1 MKKILYTIIALAMS
15 AFALQSCE
23 DVPEPYDIPGQET
36 GGGTDIPTVEPA
48 GDGTEANPYNVTG
61 ALQYT
66 KALPADVNSENEIYI
81 KGKITSIVEINT
93 SSFGNATFY
102 LADEG
107 DDKNTFY
114 VFRCYDL
121 GNKKFTSEYL
131 QVGDEVVVKGL
142 VVNFKGNTPETVT
155 NKAYLYSVNGN
166 TGGGD
171 KPSTGEAKGDG
182 TLENPYNSVAAT
194 ELAAELADNATSE
207 DVYIKGKVVSI
218 KEQFGK
224 EFGNATFYISDEGTA
239 TDQFYI
245 YRALYLG
252 NQKYTEG
259 ILLKEGDEVVVY
271 GKVMKYVSEYGTT
284 LETAQGKAYVYSING
299 KTTSDAGETP
309 VEPEVKGFD
318 FSKQGYT
325 NAENVD
331 GKAIK
336 YDENTTMTFA
346 KADGGT
352 PPAYYNTGSAMRMYG
367 SNTLTINSTKTIKN
381 ITITFATGT
390 DTSNRPY
397 YATADNS
404 AFNPATVAFDNNI
417 STWTVG
423 GNTATLTY
431 TTKGGH
437 FRVKTISVEYAE

>member
-207 DVYIKGKVVSI
+207 DVYIKGKSC
-218 KEQFGK
+218 
-224 EFGNATFYISDEGTA
+224 FY
-239 TDQFYI
+239 Q
-245 YRALYLG
+245 RAVW
-252 NQKYTEG
+252 K
-259 ILLKEGDEVVVY
+259 
-271 GKVMKYVSEYGTT
+271 
-284 LETAQGKAYVYSING
+284 
-299 KTTSDAGETP
+299 
-309 VEPEVKGFD
+309 
-318 FSKQGYT
+318 
-325 NAENVD
+325 
-331 GKAIK
+331 
-336 YDENTTMTFA
+336 
-346 KADGGT
+346 
-352 PPAYYNTGSAMRMYG
+352 
-367 SNTLTINSTKTIKN
+367 
-381 ITITFATGT
+381 
-390 DTSNRPY
+390 
-397 YATADNS
+397 
-404 AFNPATVAFDNNI
+404 
-417 STWTVG
+417 
-423 GNTATLTY
+423 
-431 TTKGGH
+431 
-437 FRVKTISVEYAE
+437 RVW